1 MFSKMES
8 LTERDSATMTSVPE
22 SDSDLLLRLRRGD
35 EQAFLTLY
43 HKLQPPIYRFA
54 LNMTGLFTVAEDITQ
69 DVFLALLRDDFG
81 YVAERGTLAGYL
93 FGIARKLVLRHLER
107 NHGAAEQEIG
117 PIESSRAEQTAFGDP
132 AAELMEREGIEELR
146 RAILSLPRRY
156 REVVVLCDIEEQDY
170 LVAATLL
177 GCPVGTVR
185 SRLHR
190 ARALLLEKL
199 QQRREPRSRMRMLDI
214 ARSVI

>member
-1 MFSKMES
+1 MMSG
-8 LTERDSATMTSVPE
+8 PE
-22 SDSDLLLRLRRGD
+22 SESDLLLRLRGGD

-54 LNMTGLFTVAEDITQ
+54 LNMTGSFAVAEDITQ
-69 DVFLALLRDDFG
+69 EVFLALIREDFG

-93 FGIARKLVLRHLER
+93 FGIARKLVLRHLEK
-107 NHGAAEQEIG
+107 NHGATELEIA
-117 PIESSRAEQTAFGDP
+117 SADASRAERTAGGDP

-156 REVVVLCDIEEQDY
+156 REVVVLCDLQEQDY
-170 LVAATLL
+170 LVAAALL
-177 GCPVGTVR
+177 GCPLGTVR

-199 QQRREPRSRMRMLDI
+199 QQRREPRSRMRMLDT